1 MLQFDL
7 IEQYRRGEDAMPK
20 DFSKLIGRIIEVFGT
35 RKAFAEAMGF
45 TPEQLSRRLN
55 NQTQFDSDE
64 MAKAIDLLEIP
75 PQEIYAYFL
84 TPKVR

>member
-1 MLQFDL
+1 
-7 IEQYRRGEDAMPK
+7 MPK

-35 RKAFAEAMGF
+35 RKAFAKAMGF

-64 MAKAIDLLEIP
+64 MAKAIDLLDIP
-75 PQEIYAYFL
+75 PQEIFVYFL